1 LRLERDQ
8 LEFKRQRMRQG
19 EAVPPPL
26 TMEVSDRPE

>member
-8 LEFKRQRMRQG
+8 LEFKRQRMHHG

-26 TMEVSDRPE
+26 TVEVSEKA